1 MWSTICGR
9 TGGRLIGFVFFHLRR
24 LAALALRLV
33 NQSDTAATA
42 QQEVEGAKRR
52 KEKKLRQ
59 APKIRLA
66 WASRAR
72 PTFQTDRD
80 SSLAFCLPLRQS
92 HSPRNTLWSILNELA
107 SAASCFASSV
117 SLCPPSTGQQVE
129 AFEIWRQTIRFEFH
143 LTRNFECSNNN
154 VSLSKTRRVQI
165 FWRQNGPSTSPSRP
179 SDVLWR
185 LNLFFKKMLLN
196 RHVLDYDRSI
206 ATNGISD
213 DFVLIFS
220 VNDFVW
226 KRIDRLA
233 DHWIEFFKKIG
244 NLIFKVSRYLQLSM
258 RT

>member
-1 MWSTICGR
+1 MRSTICGR

-143 LTRNFECSNNN
+143 LTRNFECSNNKCRYQRP
-154 VSLSKTRRVQI
+154 VGCKYFGGRMGHPRHHLGQV
-165 FWRQNGPSTSPSRP
+165 TSFE
-179 SDVLWR
+179 DWICFL
-185 LNLFFKKMLLN
+185 KKCCWIGM
-196 RHVLDYDRSI
+196 YSITTDR
-206 ATNGISD
+206 
-213 DFVLIFS
+213 
-220 VNDFVW
+220 
-226 KRIDRLA
+226 
-233 DHWIEFFKKIG
+233 
-244 NLIFKVSRYLQLSM
+244 
-258 RT
+258 

>member
-1 MWSTICGR
+1 MRSTICGR

-42 QQEVEGAKRR
+42 KQEVEGAKRR
-52 KEKKLRQ
+52 
-59 APKIRLA
+59 
-66 WASRAR
+66 
-72 PTFQTDRD
+72 T
-80 SSLAFCLPLRQS
+80 
-92 HSPRNTLWSILNELA
+92 ELA
-107 SAASCFASSV
+107 SAASCFATSV

-154 VSLSKTRRVQI
+154 GSLSKTRRVQI

-233 DHWIEFFKKIG
+233 DHWIEFF
-244 NLIFKVSRYLQLSM
+244 
-258 RT
+258 